1 MEVKEERRGDGVGRE
16 SVDSNKMLTE
26 QCHIY
31 CVFRIMYN
39 TNAGNKCALGLWF
52 ADM

>member
-39 TNAGNKCALGLWF
+39 TNAGSLVC
-52 ADM
+52 

>member
-16 SVDSNKMLTE
+16 SIDNNKMLTV
-26 QCHIY
+26 QCRIY

-39 TNAGNKCALGLWF
+39 TKAGNKCALGLWF
-52 ADM
+52 SDM